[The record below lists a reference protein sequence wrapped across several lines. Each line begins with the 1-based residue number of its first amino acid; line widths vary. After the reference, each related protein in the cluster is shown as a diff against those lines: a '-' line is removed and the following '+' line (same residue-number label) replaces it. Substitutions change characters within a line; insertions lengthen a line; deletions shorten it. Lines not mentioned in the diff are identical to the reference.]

1 MRKTLHDYELRYSEL
16 EKQALSLV
24 KAVAHF
30 QTYILNSHVIAYV
43 PSSPVKMLLNQQ
55 LREGK
60 WANWLAKIQEYDIEI
75 KPLKVVKGQGL
86 CKLIANSDSLD
97 GMISISVGE
106 PLVDSEWYRDIVFY
120 LRSGQVSSHHEP

>member
-1 MRKTLHDYELRYSEL
+1 M
-16 EKQALSLV
+16 
-24 KAVAHF
+24 
-30 QTYILNSHVIAYV
+30 
-43 PSSPVKMLLNQQ
+43 
-55 LREGK
+55 
-60 WANWLAKIQEYDIEI
+60 AKIQEYDIEI

-120 LRSGQVSSHHEP
+120 LRSGQFLVTMNPKSQSVCKRNYLNNKVNGELPKIRKV

>member
-1 MRKTLHDYELRYSEL
+1 LTQRNIKGEEFPISFVIKNLHDYELIYSEI

-30 QTYILNSHVIAYV
+30 KTYILTSHFIVYV
-43 PSSPVKMLLNQQ
+43 PTTPAKMLLNQQ

-75 KPLKVVKGQGL
+75 KPLKVDRGKG
-86 CKLIANSDSLD
+86 
-97 GMISISVGE
+97 
-106 PLVDSEWYRDIVFY
+106 
-120 LRSGQVSSHHEP
+120 